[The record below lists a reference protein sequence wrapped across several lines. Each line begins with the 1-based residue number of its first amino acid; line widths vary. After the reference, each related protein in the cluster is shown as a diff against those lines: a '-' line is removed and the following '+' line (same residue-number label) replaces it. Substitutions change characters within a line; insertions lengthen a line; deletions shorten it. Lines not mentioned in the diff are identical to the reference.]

1 VEFEGLAEGSRFRV
15 TTLGKIRDEIR
26 DQSFFHR
33 QAAKEDKFSDQK
45 IEVFIFLGVLGVL
58 AF

>member
-1 VEFEGLAEGSRFRV
+1 V

-26 DQSFFHR
+26 DQSFFYR

>member
-1 VEFEGLAEGSRFRV
+1 V
-15 TTLGKIRDEIR
+15 TRLGKIRDKIR
-26 DQSFFHR
+26 DQSFFYR

-58 AF
+58 KFFSFEQISPSKAP

>member
-1 VEFEGLAEGSRFRV
+1 V
-15 TTLGKIRDEIR
+15 TPLGKIRDEIWNN
-26 DQSFFHR
+26 QFFHR

-45 IEVFIFLGVLGVL
+45 IEVFIFLDVLGVL